1 MGRRAARGACGEG
14 CAVSMRSLVTHF
26 HVVVSC
32 GVVLLWLAAL
42 LAHLGPWRRHHA
54 LIGRSFMVLV
64 IASSVSA
71 VGLAVDARNR
81 FGAAFMLQ
89 PLVLCLS
96 AGAQFLRSRWVARVL
111 GWVGLLVAAAVLEGL
126 LRFLSSRQ
134 LMDVI
139 AFAWAA
145 LVLAMLAIDDLRTR
159 QRPRWRAHGHRM
171 LAVGWFYLA
180 ELGIFV
186 FDPQPSVISW
196 VFAAIVPAGGA
207 WWMHRRPGDFGRAGP
222 AVARGALSDA

>member
-1 MGRRAARGACGEG
+1 M
-14 CAVSMRSLVTHF
+14 SMRSLFTHF

-32 GVVLLWLAAL
+32 GVLLLWLAAL
-42 LAHLGPWRRHHA
+42 AARISPWRRHHA
-54 LIGRSFMVLV
+54 LIGRVFVVLV
-64 IASSVSA
+64 VASSVSA

-96 AGAQFLRSRWVARVL
+96 AGAQFLPSRRVARVL
-111 GWVGLLVAAAVLEGL
+111 GWVGLLVAAAVLEGFVRL
-126 LRFLSSRQ
+126 LAARQ
-134 LMDVI
+134 LVDVM

-145 LVLAMLAIDDLRTR
+145 LALAVLATDDLRTR
-159 QRPRWRAHGHRM
+159 QRLRWRAHGHRM

-186 FDPQPSVISW
+186 FDPQPSVIAW
-196 VFAAIVPAGGA
+196 VVAAIVPAGGA
-207 WWMHRRPGDFGRAGP
+207 WWMHRRPGDFGRARP
-222 AVARGALSDA
+222 VVVRAALADA